1 MQMRPLPLV
10 KPSESVFAIFALV
23 EADPKFAKCHA
34 MNNDSTT
41 YKTELSNNTQLQQNS
56 REWSGY

>member
-10 KPSESVFAIFALV
+10 KSSESVFAIFALV

-34 MNNDSTT
+34 MNNDNTT
-41 YKTELSNNTQLQQNS
+41 YKTELSNNTQPQ
-56 REWSGY
+56 